1 MARLEVEVFAVVRAM
16 ELLTILNQCHR
27 FRGFIYQKAVFSTDR
42 RSIEVSVRPR
52 KGSALIC
59 SGCQQPAPRYDRLA
73 ERRFEFIP
81 IWGFLVFLLYRM
93 RRVECP
99 RCGVH
104 VEAVPWVT
112 ASTTSPR
119 RT

>member
-1 MARLEVEVFAVVRAM
+1 MAGLEVGVFAVVRAM

-27 FRGFIYQKAVFSTDR
+27 FPGFVYQQAVFSADR
-42 RSIEVSVRPR
+42 RSIEVTVRPR
-52 KGSALIC
+52 KGSKAVC
-59 SGCQQPAPRYDRLA
+59 SGCQQPAPRYDHLA

-99 RCGVH
+99 RCGVR
-104 VEAVPWVT
+104 VEAVPWGDG
-112 ASTTSPR
+112 SISSPR